1 MKKKLNLVQVKD
13 ESNWARDENS
23 GAILNIN
30 KEEIRIA
37 KERKKLRL
45 KKAREE
51 TNLKAKVDKLENDIS
66 DIKSLLSQL
75 AERL

>member
-1 MKKKLNLVQVKD
+1 MKLVAVKD
-13 ESNWARDENS
+13 EPNWARDENS

-37 KERKKLRL
+37 KERKRLRQQ
-45 KKAREE
+45 KQKEE
-51 TNLKAKVDKLENDIS
+51 MNLKAKVDKLENDIS

>member
-1 MKKKLNLVQVKD
+1 MKLVTVKD
-13 ESNWARDENS
+13 EPNYARDENS

-30 KEEIRIA
+30 KEEIRVA
-37 KERKKLRL
+37 KERKKLRQQ
-45 KKAREE
+45 KQKEE
-51 TNLKAKVDKLENDIS
+51 MNLKEKVNKLENDIS

>member
-1 MKKKLNLVQVKD
+1 MKKNMKLVQVQD
-13 ESNWARDENS
+13 EPNWARDENS

-37 KERKKLRL
+37 RERKKLRMQ
-45 KKAREE
+45 KQKEE

>member
-1 MKKKLNLVQVKD
+1 MKKNLRLTQVED
-13 ESNWARDENS
+13 EPNWARDENS

-30 KEEIRIA
+30 KDEIRIA

-45 KKAREE
+45 QKQKEE
-51 TNLKAKVDKLENDIS
+51 MNLKAKVDKLENDIG

>member
-1 MKKKLNLVQVKD
+1 MKKKLNLIQVKD

>member
-1 MKKKLNLVQVKD
+1 MKKNLKLVQVKD

-45 KKAREE
+45 QKAKQE